1 MKKDRNTFFQEA
13 QMSSASYFPNPN
25 MNMNMMSAN
34 SPTVA
39 SQASQSFYSGPG
51 VYPNNM
57 MPSGNYPIND
67 LESRLAKMERQINRL
82 ETRVS
87 KLENQPNYQVDEY
100 DNQTNMYMV

>member
-13 QMSSASYFPNPN
+13 QMSSANYFPNP
-25 MNMNMMSAN
+25 NMNMMSAN

-51 VYPNNM
+51 FYPNNM
-57 MPSGNYPIND
+57 TYQGNYPTSD

-82 ETRVS
+82 EARVN
-87 KLENQPNYQVDEY
+87 KLENQATYQIDEY

>member
-25 MNMNMMSAN
+25 MNMMSAN

-39 SQASQSFYSGPG
+39 SQASQSYYSGPG

-57 MPSGNYPIND
+57 MPSGNYALND
-67 LESRLAKMERQINRL
+67 LESRLAKMDRQINRL
-82 ETRVS
+82 ETRVN
-87 KLENQPNYQVDEY
+87 KLENQATCQIDNY

>member
-13 QMSSASYFPNPN
+13 QMSSANYFPNPS
-25 MNMNMMSAN
+25 MNMMSAN

-51 VYPNNM
+51 IYPNTNM
-57 MPSGNYPIND
+57 MPNQNYISSD

-87 KLENQPNYQVDEY
+87 KLESQPTYQVDDY
-100 DNQTNMYMV
+100 DHQTNMYMV